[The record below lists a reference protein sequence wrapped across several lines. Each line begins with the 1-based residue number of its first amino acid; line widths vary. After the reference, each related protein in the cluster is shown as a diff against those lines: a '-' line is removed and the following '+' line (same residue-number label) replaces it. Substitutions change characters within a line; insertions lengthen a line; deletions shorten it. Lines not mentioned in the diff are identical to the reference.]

1 MVRNEEGTYSYMARA
16 HDVPLDQVNMSEKE
30 AFQSGRKLVA
40 VISNAASTGISLQA
54 RASHASAGSALPLW
68 CALVLKMQ
76 VLRELPLVFCC

>member
-16 HDVPLDQVNMSEKE
+16 HNVPLDQVNMSEKE

-54 RASHASAGSALPLW
+54 RLP
-68 CALVLKMQ
+68 MP
-76 VLRELPLVFCC
+76 PLARHPLCGWR

>member
-54 RASHASAGSALPLW
+54 RASHASAGSAVPLW
-68 CALVLKMQ
+68 FGLDLNMRVW
-76 VLRELPLVFCC
+76 RERPPVCCC